1 MRHGRPAGSE
11 SMPSAIPLI
20 TLLTDF
26 GERDYFVASM
36 KGVILNINPQAHIV
50 DLSHHVTP
58 HDVADAAYLLKSCYR
73 YFPDGTIHVAVV
85 DPGVGSARRPLLV
98 SSSRYFF
105 VGPDNGLFTYVC
117 QEETGVEVRQ
127 IENRQYRLDSDGATF
142 DGRDLF
148 APAAAW
154 LTKGQPLGSYGRL
167 VANYERLSTPE
178 PAWAQ
183 HAMSGQIVYI
193 DRFGNLIT
201 NLTTYHVKEVSGL
214 TKRSAPYIRL
224 GGITIDGLLRS
235 YAEGS
240 SEPQALINSN
250 GYVEVFVKEGRAA
263 DRLNIARGARVDLC

>member
-1 MRHGRPAGSE
+1 
-11 SMPSAIPLI
+11 MPLATPLI

-36 KGVILNINPQAHIV
+36 KGVILNINPQARIV
-50 DLSHHVTP
+50 DLSHHVTA
-58 HDVADAAYLLKSCYR
+58 HDVTDAAYLLKSCYR

-85 DPGVGSARRPLLV
+85 DPGVGSQRRPLLV

-105 VGPDNGLFTYVC
+105 IGPDNGVFTHVC
-117 QEETGVEVRQ
+117 QEESGVEVRQ

-154 LTKGQPLGSYGRL
+154 LTKGQSIGSFGRL
-167 VANYERLSTPE
+167 VPNYERLSIPE
-178 PAWAQ
+178 PAWDKHVMA
-183 HAMSGQIVYI
+183 GQIVYI
-193 DRFGNLIT
+193 DRFGNLIS
-201 NLTTYHVKEVSGL
+201 NLTAYHLKEVRSL
-214 TKRSAPYIRL
+214 TKRPDPYVRI
-224 GGITIDGLLRS
+224 GGHTIDGVGRS

-240 SEPQALINSN
+240 PDQPQALMNSN

-263 DRLNIARGARVDLC
+263 ERLNVSRGARIELC